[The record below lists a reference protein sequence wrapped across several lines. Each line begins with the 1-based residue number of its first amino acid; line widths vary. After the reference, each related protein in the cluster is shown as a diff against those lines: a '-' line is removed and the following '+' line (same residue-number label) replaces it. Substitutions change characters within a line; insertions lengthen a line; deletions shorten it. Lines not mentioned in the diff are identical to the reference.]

1 MVPRGQY
8 KHVGTP
14 VAGRLLGRCQLVSL
28 LLLVWIVGVSSA
40 LAETDWLTVKG
51 SARFRGTEESRA
63 RNLAIEDAHREAIY
77 QALVKD
83 ICVEDLFVS
92 LRLSGAIMGTI
103 PCGRVTASKILT
115 ETVVSAT
122 ASRGAEP
129 LSEYRVKLEARV
141 SECQTEPGPGFRLDA
156 NLNKGVFNA
165 GDPVILTLATT
176 RDCYYYV
183 FNILEDEKV
192 LQLVPNRLKKGNRLR
207 AGKSTQFPS
216 RADTARGI
224 RPIAHPLPNV
234 SRTTEAL
241 YILGLQRP
249 VDFSTT
255 GIQEGLFG
263 QYDGRTAFMKTLVR
277 VVATIPVNQRAEQ
290 LIRYQ
295 IQAKTQQ

>member
-1 MVPRGQY
+1 MLAAWMP
-8 KHVGTP
+8 
-14 VAGRLLGRCQLVSL
+14 
-28 LLLVWIVGVSSA
+28 GVSSA
-40 LAETDWLTVKG
+40 SAETDWLTVHG
-51 SARFRGTEESRA
+51 SARFSGAKPSRA

-83 ICVEDLFVS
+83 ISVEDLFVS
-92 LRLSGAIMGTI
+92 LRLSGAIMGVI
-103 PCGRVTASKILT
+103 PCGRVTASEILT

-129 LSEYRVKLEARV
+129 LSEYRVKLKARV
-141 SECQTEPGPGFRLDA
+141 SECQTKRQTDPQTEPVTDFQLEA
-156 NLNKGVFNA
+156 HLNKAVFND
-165 GDPVILTLATT
+165 GDPVVLSLAAT

-183 FNILEDEKV
+183 FNILADEKV
-192 LQLVPNRLKKGNRLR
+192 LQLVPNRLKKDNRLP
-207 AGKSTQFPS
+207 AGKSTRFPS
-216 RADTARGI
+216 RTDTKRGI
-224 RPIAHPLPNV
+224 RPIAHPLPNG
-234 SRTTEAL
+234 SQTTEAL

-263 QYDGRTAFMKTLVR
+263 QYDGRTAFIKTLVR

-295 IQAKTQQ
+295 IQANTQQ

>member
-1 MVPRGQY
+1 
-8 KHVGTP
+8 
-14 VAGRLLGRCQLVSL
+14 
-28 LLLVWIVGVSSA
+28 
-40 LAETDWLTVKG
+40 
-51 SARFRGTEESRA
+51 
-63 RNLAIEDAHREAIY
+63 
-77 QALVKD
+77 
-83 ICVEDLFVS
+83 
-92 LRLSGAIMGTI
+92 
-103 PCGRVTASKILT
+103 
-115 ETVVSAT
+115 VVSAT
-122 ASRGAEP
+122 ASREGEP

-141 SECQTEPGPGFRLDA
+141 SECQTERQTEPGTDFRLDA
-156 NLNKGVFNA
+156 NLNKVVFNA

-183 FNILEDEKV
+183 FNILEDDKV
-192 LQLVPNRLKKGNRLR
+192 LLLVPNQLKTGNRLR
-207 AGKSTQFPS
+207 AGRATRFPS

-224 RPIAHPLPNV
+224 RPIAHPLPNAA
-234 SRTTEAL
+234 RTTEAL

-263 QYDGRTAFMKTLVR
+263 HYDGRTAFIKTLVR